1 MATVESLMADAE
13 AGLLVAGVGSIDELI
28 AERGLEVVSID
39 GWRAID
45 KAERDLG
52 AQFGID
58 RMTISDE
65 ATLIEIASLG

>member
-1 MATVESLMADAE
+1 
-13 AGLLVAGVGSIDELI
+13 LI
-28 AERGLEVVSID
+28 TERGLEVISID

-52 AQFGID
+52 TQFGID

>member
-1 MATVESLMADAE
+1 MS
-13 AGLLVAGVGSIDELI
+13 VA
-28 AERGLEVVSID
+28 

-58 RMTISDE
+58 RMTISDQ
-65 ATLIEIASLG
+65 ATLVEIASLGER